1 MSPPLCSFLP
11 LPQHGPSFS
20 SPFFQAACAEATT
33 QQHRA
38 AVGARDAAAAASER
52 ADAERARAEREAAR
66 AERAEMARD
75 TLTAMLSSANDARA
89 AELSRADDELADSNA
104 LQVCPRLLAF
114 VRSRRRVV
122 ERKGPQKEAL
132 P

>member
-1 MSPPLCSFLP
+1 MPFPASPSDMIEC
-11 LPQHGPSFS
+11 
-20 SPFFQAACAEATT
+20 QALET
-33 QQHRA
+33 
-38 AVGARDAAAAASER
+38 ARDA
-52 ADAERARAEREAAR
+52 
-66 AERAEMARD
+66 
-75 TLTAMLSSANDARA
+75 LTAMLSSANDARA

-122 ERKGPQKEAL
+122 ERRGPQKEAL